1 MKLIKD
7 DIIKYG
13 LANVTMFCDIAGID
27 PARLIDRPY
36 IESRVAAEH
45 LPHWADTV
53 DFYITTATAQR
64 AQTFIFDSA
73 QIMAFLDAIDRRL
86 APGDYQ
92 PPFPEMIIQFSEPIV
107 EQEFLTGVRTSGRP
121 VEHGDR
127 VLGLVLGFPTEQRQN
142 ITMSAWFES
151 TSVNRAV
158 MQVGGDGA
166 LAAETITGTMQE
178 NAIRDKQ
185 RILNLGMLC
194 IAYINSPGIEIE
206 HVEPDAAVNRKRAAK
221 GKRELPDYYICQVRH
236 ERRADTGEGEATGRH
251 VGFMFPVR
259 GHLRRFSDGR
269 TVWVRAHFRGVEH
282 GPESVKPK
290 VYKVD

>member
-1 MKLIKD
+1 MRLIRD

-13 LANVTMFCDIAGID
+13 IANVTVFCDTFGLD
-27 PARLIDRPY
+27 LQRLVDRPY
-36 IESRVAAEH
+36 IESRVPASE
-45 LPHWADTV
+45 LPHWADAV

-86 APGDYQ
+86 TPGDYQ
-92 PPFPEMIIQFSEPIV
+92 PPFPEMVIQFSEPII

-127 VLGLVLGFPTEQRQN
+127 VLGLVLGFPTEKRQN

-158 MQVGGDGA
+158 MLVGGDGT

-178 NAIRDKQ
+178 NAMRDKQ

-206 HVEPDAAVNRKRAAK
+206 HMEPDATVNRKRAAK
-221 GKRELPDYYICQVRH
+221 GKRELPDYYICRVRH
-236 ERRADTGEGEATGRH
+236 ERRATAGEGETTGRH
-251 VGFMFPVR
+251 VSFRFDVR
-259 GHLRRFSDGR
+259 GHFRRLADGR
-269 TVWVRAHFRGVEH
+269 TIWVRAHQRGVEH
-282 GPESVKPK
+282 ELYKPK
-290 VYKVD
+290 TYKVD